1 MYQNNQSVDGS
12 GRGGGGGFS
21 ITHSFG
27 RINHDELSMKK
38 TSLSLSPPLDD
49 ISVTNIAFAAFGY
62 SKRIMD
68 TKCGPTIAVYVYTIS
83 IMSQKLHFPFTQLA
97 GEIFWL

>member
-1 MYQNNQSVDGS
+1 MCLHQNNQSVDG
-12 GRGGGGGFS
+12 RGGGFS
-21 ITHSFG
+21 ITQFRSDQSW
-27 RINHDELSMKK
+27 RIVDEKNI
-38 TSLSLSPPLDD
+38 SLSPPLDD

-68 TKCGPTIAVYVYTIS
+68 TKCGPTIAVYTIS

>member
-38 TSLSLSPPLDD
+38 TSLSPPLDD

-68 TKCGPTIAVYVYTIS
+68 TKCGPTIAVYTIS

-97 GEIFWL
+97 GEIFGYKQ

>member
-1 MYQNNQSVDGS
+1 MDGS

-38 TSLSLSPPLDD
+38 TSLSPPLDD

-68 TKCGPTIAVYVYTIS
+68 AKSGPTFAVYVYTIS

>member
-1 MYQNNQSVDGS
+1 MDGS

-38 TSLSLSPPLDD
+38 TSLSPPLDD

-62 SKRIMD
+62 SKLGS
-68 TKCGPTIAVYVYTIS
+68 TTENESFLCVAVDWIC
-83 IMSQKLHFPFTQLA
+83 
-97 GEIFWL
+97 

>member
-27 RINHDELSMKK
+27 WINHDELSMKK
-38 TSLSLSPPLDD
+38 TSLSPPLDD

-68 TKCGPTIAVYVYTIS
+68 TKCGPTIAVYTIS

-97 GEIFWL
+97 GENFWL